1 MIPAF
6 RNDASHVAGWRHG
19 VDLAR
24 YIKFRK
30 EKKR

>member
-1 MIPAF
+1 MISVF

-19 VDLAR
+19 VDLTH